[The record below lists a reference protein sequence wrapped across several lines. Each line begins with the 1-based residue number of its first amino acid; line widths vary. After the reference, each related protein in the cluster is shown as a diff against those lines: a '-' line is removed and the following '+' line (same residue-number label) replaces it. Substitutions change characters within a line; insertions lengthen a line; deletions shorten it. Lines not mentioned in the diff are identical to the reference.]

1 MSTPT
6 APSRCERATIWIG
19 FCNLH
24 AFQGTCTLPAAAGMA
39 LHRLVKNGMVTLQPT
54 PPPSFSSAPLDGT
67 CAVVITDAAV
77 LQELPH
83 PSMPPSKV

>member
-1 MSTPT
+1 
-6 APSRCERATIWIG
+6 
-19 FCNLH
+19 
-24 AFQGTCTLPAAAGMA
+24 MA